1 MPKRPT
7 TDTPHAPSPPSPP
20 HFPFLS
26 TTLHTSPHLPL
37 FEQNGIKPTAIRLL
51 VYDTLAKA
59 GYALSLSDIEARLG
73 TVDKSSIF
81 RALTLFLAH
90 HILHSVDDGSGMA
103 KYAPCAPGCHCHTT
117 APDALS
123 DLHTHFRC
131 ERCRRTFCLRGLPVP
146 TVVLPEGFRLTS
158 ANYVLV
164 GICPQCA
171 GKTSRTEK

>member
-1 MPKRPT
+1 MPKRPAS
-7 TDTPHAPSPPSPP
+7 DALSHAAARLPHHSFFHSSA
-20 HFPFLS
+20 
-26 TTLHTSPHLPL
+26 LHTSPHLPL

-59 GYALSLSDIEARLG
+59 DCALSLSDIEARLG

-103 KYAPCAPGCHCHTT
+103 KYALCAPGCHCHTA
-117 APDALS
+117 APGSLS

-171 GKTSRTEK
+171 GKTMQKP